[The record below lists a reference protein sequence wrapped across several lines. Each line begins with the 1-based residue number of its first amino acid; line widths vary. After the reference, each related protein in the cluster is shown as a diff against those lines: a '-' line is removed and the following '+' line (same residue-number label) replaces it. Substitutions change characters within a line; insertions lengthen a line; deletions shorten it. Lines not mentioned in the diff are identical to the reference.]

1 MTNEVANSDEES
13 EKTEVN
19 RRRQVFFDISSNEFL
34 KNVYIKF
41 SDKFYIQKEK
51 VSFETEHT
59 PDLNFGFEQN
69 LDCSHLRKTRQSVG
83 RDICK
88 SLNNHTLS

>member
-34 KNVYIKF
+34 KFYIKF
-41 SDKFYIQKEK
+41 SDKFHIQKEK

-83 RDICK
+83 RDIRK